1 MTYEE
6 RKNAR
11 DEAKVLEVLNH
22 PNIIRFHDVF
32 KISKKQPQ
40 KMYLNIVMEYADD
53 DELAVKIKNK
63 KDTGSQFSEDEILN
77 YFTQVCLGL
86 KHCHD
91 RKILHRDLKASNVF
105 LTRKGMCKL
114 GDFGIARVLGGTRDK
129 ARSIVGTPLYLSPE
143 MLK

>member
-1 MTYEE
+1 MVNKVVDITDMTYEE

-11 DEAKVLEVLNH
+11 DEARVLEVLNH

-32 KISKKQPQ
+32 KVTRKDAK

-77 YFTQVCLGL
+77 YFT
-86 KHCHD
+86 
-91 RKILHRDLKASNVF
+91 
-105 LTRKGMCKL
+105 
-114 GDFGIARVLGGTRDK
+114 
-129 ARSIVGTPLYLSPE
+129 
-143 MLK
+143 